1 MEISKHQLGDV
12 LEVRVKGRLD
22 NQWADFFAEG
32 LAAAI
37 QEGAHHLRLNLC
49 DVTYLSSAG
58 IGVLVRCHQQ
68 LHAIQGT
75 LVIGDASPRVRSIL
89 KLVALEPVLFGATV
103 ARAPSSAPEATV
115 YSETD
120 EARFEVHEMQ
130 PNAQMHCRLIGNPE
144 RITDGKYSAADCHTC
159 RCTEETI
166 ALGLGAF
173 GADFQDCH
181 GRFGEFI
188 SVAGCSAHL
197 PTDGSDLPDFLI
209 STQGFYPEVQV
220 LYGVEM
226 RGAPS
231 LLVRFEGR
239 GGASVSL
246 SQLVRA
252 CLQLSGKATLAFA
265 IAAEAGSM
273 VGAALRTSPDS
284 GAANRFSFPAVRDWV
299 TFTPGTAVRTTA
311 IMVGMCSSD
320 AAVELVSFLRPL
332 DEEAQLRGHF
342 HAALFPHRPV
352 QRGRVELAA
361 TIRNVFQSH
370 AITSVLHLLND
381 TRVASGTGESE
392 FLRGACWIAP
402 IDPVPIDPVENAA

>member
-89 KLVALEPVLFGATV
+89 KLVALEPVFFGATV
-103 ARAPSSAPEATV
+103 APAAATMPEGTV
-115 YSETD
+115 HSESD
-120 EARFEVHEMQ
+120 EARFEVHVMQ
-130 PNAQMHCRLIGNPE
+130 PSAEIHYRLIGDPE
-144 RITDGKYSAADCHTC
+144 RIAVGEYAANDCHTC
-159 RCTEETI
+159 RCTEDTI
-166 ALGLGAF
+166 AIGLGAF
-173 GADFQDCH
+173 GAEFQECQ

-220 LYGVEM
+220 LYGLEM
-226 RGAPS
+226 RGTPS

-239 GGASVSL
+239 GGASVFL

-252 CLQLSGKATLAFA
+252 CLQLSGKPTLAFA

-284 GAANRFSFPAVRDWV
+284 GGTDRFSFPAVRDWV
-299 TFTPGTAVRTTA
+299 TFTPGTAARTTA
-311 IMVGMCSSD
+311 IVVGVCSSD
-320 AAVELVSFLRPL
+320 SGAELAPFLRSL
-332 DEEAQLRGHF
+332 DEGGELTGHF
-342 HAALFPHRPV
+342 HAALFPHRPL
-352 QRGRVELAA
+352 QRGRVELAT

-402 IDPVPIDPVENAA
+402 LTPAEDAA

>member
-32 LAAAI
+32 LSAAI

-103 ARAPSSAPEATV
+103 APAPGTAPEATV

-130 PNAQMHCRLIGNPE
+130 LNAQMHCRLIGDPQ
-144 RITDGKYSAADCHTC
+144 RIAVGKYAANDCHTR
-159 RCTEETI
+159 RCTEDTMAI
-166 ALGLGAF
+166 GLGAF
-173 GADFQDCH
+173 GADFQECQ

-220 LYGVEM
+220 LYGLEM

-239 GGASVSL
+239 GGASISL

-265 IAAEAGSM
+265 IAAETGSM

-284 GAANRFSFPAVRDWV
+284 EIANRFSFPAVRDWV
-299 TFTPGTAVRTTA
+299 TFTPATAARATA
-311 IMVGMCSSD
+311 ILAGVCSSGP
-320 AAVELVSFLRPL
+320 AAELAPFLRPL
-332 DEEAQLRGHF
+332 DEEGELAGHF

-352 QRGRVELAA
+352 QRGRVELAP
-361 TIRNVFQSH
+361 TIRSVFQSH

-381 TRVASGTGESE
+381 TRLASGCGESE

-402 IDPVPIDPVENAA
+402 LAPAERSA

>member
-1 MEISKHQLGDV
+1 MEITKHQVGDV

-32 LAAAI
+32 LATAI

-75 LVIGDASPRVRSIL
+75 LVIDDASPRVRSIL
-89 KLVALEPVLFGATV
+89 KVVALEPVLFRATGAP
-103 ARAPSSAPEATV
+103 APSAAPEVTV

-120 EARFEVHEMQ
+120 DARFEVYELQ
-130 PNAQMHCRLIGNPE
+130 PNEQMHCRIVGDPN
-144 RITDGKYSAADCHTC
+144 RVADGSYTENDCHTC
-159 RCTEETI
+159 RHTEDTF

-173 GADFQDCH
+173 GADFQDCQ

-188 SVAGCSAHL
+188 SAVGCSAHL

-209 STQGFYPEVQV
+209 STQEYYPEVQV
-220 LYGVEM
+220 LYGLEM

-239 GGASVSL
+239 GGASITL
-246 SQLVRA
+246 SRLARE
-252 CLQLSGKATLAFA
+252 CLQLSGKMTLTFA

-273 VGAALRTSPDS
+273 VGAALRASPDS
-284 GAANRFSFPAVRDWV
+284 GVANRFSFPAVRDWV
-299 TFTPGTAVRTTA
+299 TFTPATSARTTA
-311 IMVGMCSSD
+311 IIVGVCSSGS
-320 AAVELVSFLRPL
+320 AAELAPFLRPL
-332 DEEAQLRGHF
+332 DEERQLAGHF

-352 QRGRVELAA
+352 QRGRIELAA
-361 TIRNVFQSH
+361 TIRDLFQSH

-381 TRVASGTGESE
+381 TRIANGTGQSE

-402 IDPVPIDPVENAA
+402 IASVENAE

>member
-1 MEISKHQLGDV
+1 MEISKHQVGDV

-89 KLVALEPVLFGATV
+89 KLVALEPVFFGATV
-103 ARAPSSAPEATV
+103 APASSSGAEAAV
-115 YSETD
+115 YSESD
-120 EARFEVHEMQ
+120 EARFEVYEMQ
-130 PNAQMHCRLIGNPE
+130 PDAQMHCRHIGDPE
-144 RITDGKYSAADCHTC
+144 RIADGEYIANDCHTC
-159 RCTEETI
+159 RCAEDSI

-173 GADFQDCH
+173 GADFHDCH
-181 GRFGEFI
+181 GRFGEFV

-197 PTDGSDLPDFLI
+197 PTDGSNLPDFLI

-220 LYGVEM
+220 LYGLEL
-226 RGAPS
+226 RGEPS

-246 SQLVRA
+246 SQLARS
-252 CLQLSGKATLAFA
+252 CLQLSGKTKLVFA

-273 VGAALRTSPDS
+273 VGAALRASPDS
-284 GAANRFSFPAVRDWV
+284 GVAHRFSFPAVRDWV
-299 TFTPGTAVRTTA
+299 TFTPATAARTTA
-311 IMVGMCSSD
+311 IVVGLCSSD
-320 AAVELVSFLRPL
+320 SEAELGPFLRPL
-332 DEEAQLRGHF
+332 DEQGQLAGHF

-381 TRVASGTGESE
+381 TRIASGAGESE

-402 IDPVPIDPVENAA
+402 IAPMGNAA

>member
-1 MEISKHQLGDV
+1 MEISKHQFGDV

-58 IGVLVRCHQQ
+58 IGVLMRCHQQ

-75 LVIGDASPRVRSIL
+75 LVIGDASPQVRSLL
-89 KLVALEPVLFGATV
+89 KVVALEPVLFVATV
-103 ARAPSSAPEATV
+103 APAPSAAPEATV

-120 EARFEVHEMQ
+120 EARFEVYEMQ
-130 PNAQMHCRLIGNPE
+130 PNEQMHCRLIGDPK
-144 RITDGKYSAADCHTC
+144 RIADGAYTTNDCHTC
-159 RCTEETI
+159 RYTEDTF

-173 GADFQDCH
+173 GADFQDCQ

-188 SVAGCSAHL
+188 SAVGCSAHL
-197 PTDGSDLPDFLI
+197 PTDGTDLPDFLI
-209 STQGFYPEVQV
+209 STQGYYPEVQV
-220 LYGVEM
+220 LYGLEM

-231 LLVRFEGR
+231 HLVRFEGR
-239 GGASVSL
+239 GGASVTL
-246 SQLVRA
+246 SRLARE
-252 CLQLSGKATLAFA
+252 CLQLSGKMTLTFA
-265 IAAEAGSM
+265 IAAEAGSV
-273 VGAALRTSPDS
+273 VGAALRASPDS
-284 GAANRFSFPAVRDWV
+284 AVANRFSFPAVRDWV
-299 TFTPGTAVRTTA
+299 TFTPATAARTTA
-311 IMVGMCSSD
+311 IIVGVCSSES
-320 AAVELVSFLRPL
+320 AVELAPFLRPL
-332 DEEAQLRGHF
+332 DEGGELAGHF

-361 TIRNVFQSH
+361 TIRDVFQSH

-381 TRVASGTGESE
+381 TRIASGTGESE
-392 FLRGACWIAP
+392 LLRGACWIAP
-402 IDPVPIDPVENAA
+402 IAPVENAA

>member
-1 MEISKHQLGDV
+1 MEISKHQLGNV

-22 NQWADFFAEG
+22 NQWAEFFAEG

-89 KLVALEPVLFGATV
+89 KLVALEPVLFGTTV
-103 ARAPSSAPEATV
+103 APALSPAPEATA
-115 YSETD
+115 YSETE

-130 PNAQMHCRLIGNPE
+130 PNAQMHCQLIGDPE
-144 RITDGKYSAADCHTC
+144 RIAVGKYAASDCHTC
-159 RCTEETI
+159 RCTEDTI
-166 ALGLGAF
+166 AIGLGAF
-173 GADFQDCH
+173 GADFQECQ

-188 SVAGCSAHL
+188 SAVGCSAHL
-197 PTDGSDLPDFLI
+197 PTDGTDLPDFLI
-209 STQGFYPEVQV
+209 SSQGYYPEVQV
-220 LYGVEM
+220 LYGVEI
-226 RGAPS
+226 RGTPS
-231 LLVRFEGR
+231 QLVRFEGR
-239 GGASVSL
+239 GGASISL
-246 SQLVRA
+246 SQLVLA
-252 CLQLSGKATLAFA
+252 CVQLSGKARLGFA

-284 GAANRFSFPAVRDWV
+284 GVAHRFSFPAVRDWV
-299 TFTPGTAVRTTA
+299 TFTPGTAARTTA
-311 IMVGMCSSD
+311 IVVGLCSSD
-320 AAVELVSFLRPL
+320 SGAELAPFLRPL
-332 DEEAQLRGHF
+332 DEEGELAGHF

-361 TIRNVFQSH
+361 TIRDVFQSH

-402 IDPVPIDPVENAA
+402 LAPAED

>member
-1 MEISKHQLGDV
+1 
-12 LEVRVKGRLD
+12 
-22 NQWADFFAEG
+22 
-32 LAAAI
+32 
-37 QEGAHHLRLNLC
+37 
-49 DVTYLSSAG
+49 
-58 IGVLVRCHQQ
+58 VRCHQQ

-89 KLVALEPVLFGATV
+89 KLVALEPVLFGATL
-103 ARAPSSAPEATV
+103 APAPSSAPEATV
-115 YSETD
+115 HSETD
-120 EARFEVHEMQ
+120 EARFEVYEMQ
-130 PNAQMHCRLIGNPE
+130 PNARMHCRLIGDPE
-144 RITDGKYSAADCHTC
+144 RIAVGKYAANDCHTSH
-159 RCTEETI
+159 CTEDTV

-173 GADFQDCH
+173 GADFHDCQ

-188 SVAGCSAHL
+188 SAAGCSAHL

-209 STQGFYPEVQV
+209 SSQGFYPEVQV
-220 LYGVEM
+220 LYGLEM

-252 CLQLSGKATLAFA
+252 CLQLSGQATLTFA

-273 VGAALRTSPDS
+273 VGAALRNSPDS
-284 GAANRFSFPAVRDWV
+284 GVSNRFSFPAVRDWV
-299 TFTPGTAVRTTA
+299 TFTPGMVGHTTA
-311 IMVGMCSSD
+311 IVVGVCSSESP
-320 AAVELVSFLRPL
+320 VELAPFLRPL
-332 DEEAQLRGHF
+332 DEEGELTGHF

-352 QRGRVELAA
+352 QRGRVELAP
-361 TIRNVFQSH
+361 TVRNVFQSH

-381 TRVASGTGESE
+381 TRIASGSGESE

-402 IDPVPIDPVENAA
+402 IAPVENAA

>member
-75 LVIGDASPRVRSIL
+75 LIIGDASPRVRAIL
-89 KLVALEPVLFGATV
+89 KLVALEHVLFGATV
-103 ARAPSSAPEATV
+103 ASAPSSASQATV

-120 EARFEVHEMQ
+120 EARFEVYEMQ
-130 PNAQMHCRLIGNPE
+130 SNAQMQCRLIGDPE
-144 RITDGKYSAADCHTC
+144 RMADGKYAANDCQTC
-159 RCTEETI
+159 HCTEDTV

-173 GADFQDCH
+173 GADFEECQ

-209 STQGFYPEVQV
+209 STQGFYPEAQV
-220 LYGVEM
+220 LYGLEM
-226 RGAPS
+226 RGMPS

-239 GGASVSL
+239 GGASVTL
-246 SQLVRA
+246 SQLARA
-252 CLQLSGKATLAFA
+252 CLQLAGKMTLMFA

-273 VGAALRTSPDS
+273 VGAALRASPDS
-284 GAANRFSFPAVRDWV
+284 GVANRFSFPAVRDWV
-299 TFTPGTAVRTTA
+299 TFTPATAARTTA
-311 IMVGMCSSD
+311 IVVGVCSSES
-320 AAVELVSFLRPL
+320 AMELAPFLRPL
-332 DEEAQLRGHF
+332 DEEGQLAGHF

-352 QRGRVELAA
+352 QRGRVELAP

-381 TRVASGTGESE
+381 TRIASGTGESE

-402 IDPVPIDPVENAA
+402 IAPMENAA

>member
-1 MEISKHQLGDV
+1 MEISKHQRGDV

-89 KLVALEPVLFGATV
+89 KLVALEPVLFGATL
-103 ARAPSSAPEATV
+103 APAPSSAPEATV
-115 YSETD
+115 HSETD
-120 EARFEVHEMQ
+120 EARFEVYEMQ
-130 PNAQMHCRLIGNPE
+130 PNAQMHCRLIGDPE
-144 RITDGKYSAADCHTC
+144 RIAVGKYAANDCHTS
-159 RCTEETI
+159 RCTEDTV

-173 GADFQDCH
+173 GADFHDCQ

-188 SVAGCSAHL
+188 SAAGCSAHL

-209 STQGFYPEVQV
+209 SSQGFYPEVQV
-220 LYGVEM
+220 LYGLEM

-252 CLQLSGKATLAFA
+252 CLQLSGQATLTFA

-273 VGAALRTSPDS
+273 VGAALRNSPDS
-284 GAANRFSFPAVRDWV
+284 GVSNRFSFPAVRDWV
-299 TFTPGTAVRTTA
+299 TFTPGMVGRTTA
-311 IMVGMCSSD
+311 IVVGVCSSESP
-320 AAVELVSFLRPL
+320 VELAPFLRPL
-332 DEEAQLRGHF
+332 DEEGELTGHF

-352 QRGRVELAA
+352 QRGRVELAP
-361 TIRNVFQSH
+361 TVRNVFQSH

-381 TRVASGTGESE
+381 TRIASGSGESE
-392 FLRGACWIAP
+392 LLRGACWIAP
-402 IDPVPIDPVENAA
+402 IAPVENAA

>member
-37 QEGAHHLRLNLC
+37 EEGAHHLRLNLC

-89 KLVALEPVLFGATV
+89 KLVALEPLLFGATV
-103 ARAPSSAPEATV
+103 SPVPSTGPESTV

-120 EARFEVHEMQ
+120 EARFEVYEMQ
-130 PNAQMHCRLIGNPE
+130 PNAQMHCRPIGDPD
-144 RITDGKYSAADCHTC
+144 RIADGKYAADDCYNC
-159 RCTEETI
+159 RCTEDTV

-173 GADFQDCH
+173 GTDFQDCQ

-209 STQGFYPEVQV
+209 STQEFCPEVQV
-220 LYGVEM
+220 LYGLEM
-226 RGAPS
+226 RGVPS

-252 CLQLSGKATLAFA
+252 CLHLCGKPRLTFA

-273 VGAALRTSPDS
+273 VGAALRTSPDA
-284 GAANRFSFPAVRDWV
+284 GGANRFSFPAVRDWV

-311 IMVGMCSSD
+311 IVVGMCSSES
-320 AAVELVSFLRPL
+320 AVELAPFLRPL
-332 DEEAQLRGHF
+332 DEEGQLAGHF
-342 HAALFPHRPV
+342 HAAIFPHRPV

-381 TRVASGTGESE
+381 TRIASGTGESE

-402 IDPVPIDPVENAA
+402 IAPLENAA